1 MKTIVKK
8 SRSLVLAVLVALLP
22 GGCSGVASIG
32 DVFSE
37 PPAWESYANS
47 LEEVGLAESALGREW
62 LAAAERALS
71 QAPSVETPYREA
83 GYLAPE
89 EPRSLGY
96 RLYLRRG
103 HRLVVDVEMQSAEP
117 GRIFLDLFRLPPEA
131 DSLAEPERVAASAA
145 DSTRLDVE
153 IREDGDYVLR
163 MQPELLRGGRYEI
176 TVRRNPTLAFPV
188 EGAGNRDI
196 GSGWGDSR
204 DAGSRSHEGVD
215 IFAPRGT
222 PVLAVEDGRV
232 RRVGT
237 NRLGGNT
244 IWVTGGEGR
253 SFYYAHLDRQSA
265 RSGDRVRTGDTLGWV
280 GNTGNAAPTPPH
292 LHFGVR
298 VRGGP
303 GWVDPYPYI
312 ARTDAEPAPVA
323 VETSRLGER
332 IRMRGEVNLRS
343 GPGVDSDAQ
352 RSLPRHTVVRAV
364 AGTVD
369 WYRVE
374 LPDRST
380 GYVWSPLID
389 GLEPAVSR
397 FRAPES
403 RLVRDAPAVLAA
415 PLDSIGPDAEV
426 PVLGRFGDWT
436 LVRAGEHE
444 GWVFEG
450 DPVAGG

>member
-1 MKTIVKK
+1 MKTTLMNF
-8 SRSLVLAVLVALLP
+8 RSIVLAVLL
-22 GGCSGVASIG
+22 GGCSGAASIG
-32 DVFSE
+32 EVFSE

-62 LAAAERALS
+62 IAAAERALS
-71 QAPSVETPYREA
+71 QAPSVETPYREV
-83 GYLAPE
+83 GYFAPE

-96 RLYLRRG
+96 GLYLRRG
-103 HRLVVDVEMQSAEP
+103 HRLVVDVEMQSVEP
-117 GRIFLDLFRLPPEA
+117 GRVFLDLFRMPPEA
-131 DSLAEPERVAASAA
+131 ESLAPPERVAASAA

-153 IREDGDYVLR
+153 IREDGDYILR
-163 MQPELLRGGRYEI
+163 MQPELLHGGRYEV
-176 TVRRNPTLAFPV
+176 TLRRNPTLAFPV
-188 EGAGNRDI
+188 EGAENSDI
-196 GSGWGDSR
+196 GSGWGDPR

-244 IWVTGGEGR
+244 IWITGGEGR
-253 SFYYAHLDRQSA
+253 SFYYAHLDRQSV
-265 RSGDRVRTGDTLGWV
+265 RSGDQIMTGDTLGWV
-280 GNTGNAAPTPPH
+280 GNTGNAARTPPH

-298 VRGGP
+298 VRGGA

-312 ARTDAEPAPVA
+312 ARTDAEPAPLA
-323 VETSRLGER
+323 IETSWLGER
-332 IRMRGEVNLRS
+332 IRTSGEVNLRS
-343 GPGVDSDAQ
+343 GPGVNTDAQ
-352 RSLPRHTVVRAV
+352 RMLPRSTVGRAV
-364 AGTVD
+364 AGTAD

-374 LPDRST
+374 LPDRTT
-380 GYVWSPLID
+380 GFVWAPLVD

-397 FRAPES
+397 FRAHET
-403 RLVRDAPAVLAA
+403 RFVRDAPAVLAA
-415 PLDSIGPDAEV
+415 PFDSIGPDADV
-426 PVLGRFGDWT
+426 PVLGRYGDWT

-450 DPVAGG
+450 DAVAGG